1 MREYAKIRSIY
12 KRDEKTHRFIEG
24 DWSTPEIAF
33 LKDCDWEWTEKV
45 DGTNIRVGWDG
56 AVVELGGRTAA
67 AQIPATLV
75 VRLQSLLPVG
85 LFAANYADSPLVL
98 YGEGYG
104 SKIQKG
110 GGNYKSDGVDF
121 VLFDVRVGDYWLRR
135 ADAEDVAAKL
145 GLSVVPVVGHGTI
158 IDAITMVKPG
168 FRSRWGDFLA
178 EGLVLRTPDGLMD
191 RRGTRIVTKLKTKD
205 WE

>member
-1 MREYAKIRSIY
+1 MDEYHKIQSIF

-24 DWSTPEIAF
+24 EWSTPEIGF

-56 AVVELGGRTAA
+56 TAVELGGRTAA

-75 VRLQSLLPVG
+75 VRLQSLLPAS

-104 SKIQKG
+104 AKIQKV
-110 GGNYKSDGVDF
+110 GGNYKADGVDF
-121 VLFDVRVGDYWLRR
+121 VLFDVQVGGYWLRR
-135 ADAEDVAAKL
+135 PDVEDVATKL
-145 GLSVVPVVGHGTI
+145 GVAVVPVVGHGTI
-158 IDAITMVKPG
+158 ADAITMVKPG
-168 FRSRWGDFLA
+168 IKSRWGDFPA
-178 EGLVLRTPDGLMD
+178 EGLVLRTPDGLLD

-205 WE
+205 WA